1 MGDSALPND
10 THPELTNPVLDRM
23 RAGDAALGMN
33 VRLGR
38 SADIARIAK
47 STGHDFIFID
57 VQHGIF
63 DLETI
68 AHIANTALAIGIAP
82 LVRVRSV
89 DDPDVS
95 MLLDNGV
102 NGIVFPDV
110 NTAEEARRAVDTCKF
125 PPVGRRS
132 AGGSMPQF
140 DYRPVPVGDMVAQL
154 NASTL
159 IVCMIETTEG
169 VENAEAIAAVDGVD
183 VLHVGSND
191 LLLDMGKPGQF
202 DDPDIIDAQ
211 NRVIDA
217 ARTHGKFA
225 GCGGNRDIER
235 QAAIVQRGAQ
245 FLTTQTD
252 IAFLSASARQWT
264 AGIREKL

>member
-1 MGDSALPND
+1 MADEDGKTLV
-10 THPELTNPVLDRM
+10 NPVLEKM
-23 RAGDAALGMN
+23 RAGDVALGFN

-47 STGHDFIFID
+47 STGHDFVFID

-63 DLETI
+63 NLETI
-68 AHIANTALAIGIAP
+68 AHIANASLALGVAP

-110 NTAEEARRAVDTCKF
+110 NTPEKARRAVDRCKF
-125 PPVGRRS
+125 PPTGKRS

-140 DYRPVPVGDMVAQL
+140 DYRAVPVGEAVAQL

-159 IVCMIETTEG
+159 IVCMIETVEG

-191 LLLDMGKPGQF
+191 LLINMGKPGQF
-202 DDPDIIDAQ
+202 EDPDMVAAQ

-217 ARTHGKFA
+217 AKTHGKFA
-225 GCGGNRDIER
+225 GCGGNRDMER
-235 QAAIVQRGAQ
+235 QAQIIKRGAQ
-245 FLTTQTD
+245 FITTQTD
-252 IAFLSASARQWT
+252 IAFLSAAARQWT
-264 AGIREKL
+264 EGVRELL

>member
-1 MGDSALPND
+1 MSDD
-10 THPELTNPVLDRM
+10 TPAKLVNPVLERL
-23 RAGDAALGMN
+23 RAGEAAFGMN
-33 VRLGR
+33 LRLGR

-47 STGHDFIFID
+47 ATGHDFVFID

-63 DLETI
+63 NLETI
-68 AHIANTALAIGIAP
+68 AHIANAALALGVAP

-102 NGIVFPDV
+102 TGIVFPDV
-110 NTAEEARRAVDTCKF
+110 NTAAEARRAVDRCKF
-125 PPVGRRS
+125 PPIGKRS
-132 AGGSMPQF
+132 AGGAMPHF
-140 DYRPVPVGDMVAQL
+140 DYRAVPIGEAVQQL
-154 NASTL
+154 NDSTL
-159 IVCMIETTEG
+159 IVCMIETVEG

-202 DDPDIIDAQ
+202 EDPEIVAAQ

-217 ARTHGKFA
+217 AKAHGKFA
-225 GCGGNRDIER
+225 GCGGNRDVRR
-235 QAAIVQRGAQ
+235 QAEIVKRGAQ

-252 IAFLSASARQWT
+252 IAFLSLAARQWT
-264 AGIREKL
+264 EGVRKLLQE